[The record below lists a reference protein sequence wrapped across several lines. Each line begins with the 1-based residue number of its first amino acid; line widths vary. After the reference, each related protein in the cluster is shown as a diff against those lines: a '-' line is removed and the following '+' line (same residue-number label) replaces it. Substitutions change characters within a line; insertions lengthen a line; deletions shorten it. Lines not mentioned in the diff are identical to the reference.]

1 MRGKKAY
8 LIEYLQTHTAFRDKY
23 LEMIRTFIS
32 AANDRSVLD
41 KESLKAIE
49 AEDAVVEPQA
59 PAVPTTPVI
68 PEGMKVDENTG
79 EVLEDNTAP
88 VASTRQLL
96 LEDLK

>member
-1 MRGKKAY
+1 
-8 LIEYLQTHTAFRDKY
+8 
-23 LEMIRTFIS
+23 MIRTFIS

-59 PAVPTTPVI
+59 PVVQTTPVI
-68 PEGMKVDENTG
+68 PEGMKVDDETG
-79 EVLEDNTAP
+79 EVLEDNTKPAS
-88 VASTRQLL
+88 STRQLL